1 MCILPKSFLSAPS
14 SALSLTG
21 LKSRVLRPGRLN
33 IMSLA
38 SVDRQMRFVLPSPN
52 MLGGATP

>member
-1 MCILPKSFLSAPS
+1 MCILPKRFLPAPS
-14 SALSLTG
+14 SASSLTG
-21 LKSRVLRPGRLN
+21 LGSRVLRLGCLN

-38 SVDRQMRFVLPSPN
+38 SVDRQMRFVLPSLS